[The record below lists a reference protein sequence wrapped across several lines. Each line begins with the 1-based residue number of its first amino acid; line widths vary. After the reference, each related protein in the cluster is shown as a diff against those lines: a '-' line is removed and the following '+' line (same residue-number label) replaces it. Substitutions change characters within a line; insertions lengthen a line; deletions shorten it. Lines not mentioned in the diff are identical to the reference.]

1 MNYISLSSISDHS
14 YRDGLQETHYA
25 FFLFGFAVR
34 MDVKY
39 IHYRF
44 GSVCSREVIDYV
56 ISMTILDRLKWYY
69 INEITSLNNP
79 FQYSQVVVFIFLRRY
94 GDVDY

>member
-1 MNYISLSSISDHS
+1 MNYISLSSISDHHH
-14 YRDGLQETHYA
+14 RDGLEQTQYA

-56 ISMTILDRLKWYY
+56 INMTIMID
-69 INEITSLNNP
+69 
-79 FQYSQVVVFIFLRRY
+79 
-94 GDVDY
+94 